1 MVKLKNRFWFLELKN
16 TLFFSFLKKY
26 DIIFKKYYLKQKQ
39 MNKAVGIFQARENF
53 WFVVPS
59 DKSLHS
65 GDFFIAGPNMNW
77 ATNWDLVEVEVMD
90 KKWGKSKEAKIIWIL
105 KVSTDHKTNENN
117 IIWVYTQGNGD
128 FGFVDV
134 ETETETGKSKKWY
147 YVHGRNKSTA
157 MNGDMVEASVKVFKW
172 KEEAEIVR
180 VIERKKGLVVG
191 TYQVGRESF
200 WFVVP
205 KNDNIKNDIF
215 VASTNAMWAH
225 NWDIVW
231 VEITKFGKKNP
242 EGVIKEIIARKW
254 NLDKREEEILTL
266 AVEAWAKITFP
277 DDIQKQ
283 LATIGENVDPSEI
296 ERRKDFRD
304 MFTFTIDGADAK
316 DLDDA
321 ISLEKLDNGDFIL
334 YVHIADV
341 TNYVTENSPL
351 DKEALERATSIY
363 LADRVIPMLPE
374 KLSNNLCSL
383 NPYTDKLTLTCEMH
397 IWGKTGHLIK
407 SRVWESVIRS
417 DYRLTYKDVDMIE
430 QKKLN
435 VGDELM
441 FRWEVSLEL
450 LETINK
456 ANELKQII
464 LKFREQAWVLNFDFP
479 ETVIDF
485 DKDGNPIWVK
495 EYPKYDS
502 NKLIE
507 VFMVSANEA
516 VAKEF
521 SKFPFLYRIHEVPKE
536 QDILELQD
544 KLNIFGVKHKFSES
558 TTAEFGLLIEKFA
571 DLPDTKR
578 RFLER
583 MTLRTLTQAS
593 YSHINFGH
601 FGLWLDFY
609 SHFTSPIRRYPDLQI
624 HRIIKE
630 FLTKKLDT
638 TRQAHY
644 KAILPKVGKQSSTQ
658 ERMSDKLEYKVRD
671 YFLVK
676 YYKDK
681 IGEEF
686 DAIVSGTLYK
696 GFFVELPDTAE
707 WFVEMEWSFY
717 DEKLQ
722 THRDKLWN
730 KYTLWDSLR
739 VRLIEADEKLLRLN
753 FEVVH

>member
-1 MVKLKNRFWFLELKN
+1 MK
-16 TLFFSFLKKY
+16 
-26 DIIFKKYYLKQKQ
+26 
-39 MNKAVGIFQARENF
+39 KAVGIFQARDSYG
-53 WFVVPS
+53 FVVPT

-65 GDFFIAGPNMNW
+65 GDFFIAGSNMNW
-77 ATNWDLVEVEVMD
+77 ASNGDLVEVEIFD
-90 KKWGKSKEAKIIWIL
+90 KKWWKSQEAKIVGIL
-105 KVSTDHKTNENN
+105 KDNKDHKLSETNV
-117 IIWVYTQGNGD
+117 IWVYSQWKWD
-128 FGFVDV
+128 FWFVDV
-134 ETETETGKSKKWY
+134 ETETPTGKTKKWY
-147 YVHGRNKSTA
+147 FVFSRNKKTA
-157 MNGDMVEASVKVFKW
+157 LDWDMVEASIKVHKG

-180 VIERKKGLVVG
+180 VIERKKWLVVG
-191 TYQVGRESF
+191 TYKIWKEAFG
-200 WFVVP
+200 FVIP
-205 KNDNIKNDIF
+205 KNENVKSDIF

-231 VEITKFGKKNP
+231 VEITKWTGKNP
-242 EGVIKEIIARKW
+242 EWVVKEIISRKW
-254 NLDKREEEILTL
+254 SLDKREEEILTL
-266 AVEAWAKITFP
+266 AVEAWARITFGE
-277 DDIQKQ
+277 DIQKQ
-283 LATIGENVDPSEI
+283 LSTIWDSVDQKEI
-296 ERRKDFRD
+296 EKRKDFRD
-304 MFTFTIDGADAK
+304 MFTFTIDWADAK

-321 ISLEKLDNGDFIL
+321 ISIQKLENWDFIL

-341 TNYVTENSPL
+341 TNYVTENSAL
-351 DKEALERATSIY
+351 DKEALQRATSIY

-397 IWGKTGHLIK
+397 IWGKTGHLVK
-407 SRVWESVIRS
+407 SRVWESVIKS
-417 DYRLTYKDVDMIE
+417 DFRLTYKDVDNIE
-430 QKKLN
+430 NNHLN

-441 FRWEVSLEL
+441 FRWVVTLEL
-450 LETINK
+450 LETIK
-456 ANELKQII
+456 TCNELKETI

-485 DKDGNPIWVK
+485 DENGNPIWVK
-495 EYPKYDS
+495 EYPKYNS

-516 VAKEF
+516 VAKQY
-521 SKFPFLYRIHEVPKE
+521 SKIPFLYRIHEVPKE

-544 KLNIFGVKHKFSES
+544 KLQLFWVKFKFKEA
-558 TTAEFGLLIEKFA
+558 TTAEFWELIEKFA
-571 DLPDTKR
+571 DMPDTKR

-593 YSHINFGH
+593 YSHLNFGH
-601 FGLWLDFY
+601 FGLWLQFY

-630 FLTKKLDT
+630 SLNKKMDS

-644 KAILPKVGKQSSTQ
+644 KAILPKVWTQSSTQ
-658 ERMSDKLEYKVRD
+658 ERMSEKLEYKVRD

-676 YYKDK
+676 YYSDK
-681 IGEEF
+681 IGQEF
-686 DAIVSGTLYK
+686 DAIISGTIYK

-707 WFVEMEWSFY
+707 GFVEIEWTFY

-730 KYTLWDSLR
+730 KYMLWDAVK
-739 VRLIEADEKLLRLN
+739 VRLIEADDKLLRLN
-753 FEVVH
+753 FEVVK

>member
-1 MVKLKNRFWFLELKN
+1 M
-16 TLFFSFLKKY
+16 S
-26 DIIFKKYYLKQKQ
+26 
-39 MNKAVGIFQARENF
+39 KAVGIFQERENF

-59 DKSLHS
+59 DKSLHT
-65 GDFFIAGPNMNW
+65 GDFFIAGPNMNS
-77 ATNWDLVEVEVMD
+77 AANGDLVEVEIMD
-90 KKWGKSKEAKIIWIL
+90 KKWGKNKEAKIIGIL
-105 KVSTDHKTNENN
+105 KTSAEHKTNDTN
-117 IIWVYTQGNGD
+117 IIWVYSQWNGD

-134 ETETETGKSKKWY
+134 ETENEIGKTKKWY
-147 YVHGRNKSTA
+147 FVFGRNKSTA
-157 MNGDMVEASVKVFKW
+157 MNGDLVEASVKTFKW

-180 VIERKKGLVVG
+180 VIERKKWLVVWE
-191 TYQVGRESF
+191 YKVGRESF

-254 NLDKREEEILTL
+254 SLDKREEEILTL

-277 DDIQKQ
+277 DEIQKQ
-283 LATIGENVDPSEI
+283 LADIGENVDPKEI
-296 ERRKDFRD
+296 ERRKDFREL
-304 MFTFTIDGADAK
+304 FTFTIDGADAK

-321 ISLEKLDNGDFIL
+321 ISLEKLDNWDYIL

-341 TNYVTENSPL
+341 TNYVTENTPL

-441 FRWEVSLEL
+441 FRWEVSLQL

-456 ANELKQII
+456 ANELKEII
-464 LKFREQAWVLNFDFP
+464 LKYREQSGVLNFDFP

-485 DKDGNPIWVK
+485 DADGNPIWVK

-521 SKFPFLYRIHEVPKE
+521 SRFPFLYRIHEVPKE
-536 QDILELQD
+536 QDITDLQD
-544 KLNIFGVKHKFSES
+544 KLNIFGVKFKFKES
-558 TTAEFGLLIEKFA
+558 TTAEFWELIEKFA
-571 DLPDTKR
+571 DMPDTKR

-601 FGLWLDFY
+601 FGLGLEFY

-630 FLTKKLDT
+630 FLTTKLDA

-681 IGEEF
+681 VWQEF
-686 DAIVSGTLYK
+686 DAIISGTIYK

-707 WFVEMEWSFY
+707 WFVEIDWTVY

-730 KYTLWDSLR
+730 KFTLWDNVR
-739 VRLIEADEKLLRLN
+739 VKLIEADEKMLRLN
-753 FEVVH
+753 FEVVQ